1 MDEIDTDAEEYPQDE
16 SEDDENMDYDMR
28 NLAPGEN
35 RPDDYDEDM
44 INDEIEDIE
53 SDDENAQIF
62 AYQQIEREN

>member
-1 MDEIDTDAEEYPQDE
+1 MDEIGTDAEEYPQDE
-16 SEDDENMDYDMR
+16 SEDDENMDYDMS
-28 NLAPGEN
+28 NLAPGDN